1 MEMFKPSMDW
11 GNVPVPSL
19 LWVARAWAICAVC
32 PTAIPALSPGRI
44 RGDDL
49 VTDLHVT
56 FP

>member
-1 MEMFKPSMDW
+1 MEVFTPSMDW